1 MKQYLV
7 SIIILL
13 FLYYL
18 NSIRSESFQCELS
31 YKIRH
36 SSNTHTSNNIVVQVI
51 QSNSNLN
58 NYITEEFCNLRIIRY
73 LNDIFSSTDNV
84 FKLKKLLPVNYNN
97 NLLNSYHHVPS
108 KSSNNDVSTTSSNP
122 PFKTSD
128 EIGEFVNNDLELFD
142 ILLRNG
148 GYLNDILKRIINT
161 EYLDDS
167 TLNIVFVPYLKND
180 IIELTLDYSSIS
192 YPIIVCGMY
201 NNEDNSKLSIPYI
214 PSNLKKN
221 WVSNYIVDAN
231 YKSQNTQE
239 EENKKTAIADL
250 YKQKKKKINR
260 IKKIENEYKDLDT
273 DEYYKNIKR
282 LQKLY
287 LTDMNDIPIINNFIK
302 NKKSQKKLDELFYKP
317 TDPFNSKYK
326 WRNKTNTNNEVTK
339 LKDEISIL
347 ERQTDEYKKRND
359 EKTNKIT
366 KLKTKLEIID
376 KEIYDKHRL
385 NPIRYETELVKQ
397 QRADHNKE
405 IYINKLYFDK
415 LDIILTMAIYISNIK
430 QIVNPIPYTLFT
442 PSSTQ
447 QTTNSDKT
455 SGCDLF
461 DDNEAKQLCEEKET
475 YIYDAEVLVP
485 TSPQSYTISVEDTEE
500 DGPDTQCI
508 NLINN
513 ENIPRHNLK
522 FKNKKIGGVKFKIPK
537 NHRLYNRQIQE
548 YLNSND
554 YYLNNFSDSYI

>member
-1 MKQYLV
+1 
-7 SIIILL
+7 
-13 FLYYL
+13 
-18 NSIRSESFQCELS
+18 
-31 YKIRH
+31 
-36 SSNTHTSNNIVVQVI
+36 
-51 QSNSNLN
+51 
-58 NYITEEFCNLRIIRY
+58 
-73 LNDIFSSTDNV
+73 
-84 FKLKKLLPVNYNN
+84 
-97 NLLNSYHHVPS
+97 
-108 KSSNNDVSTTSSNP
+108 
-122 PFKTSD
+122 
-128 EIGEFVNNDLELFD
+128 
-142 ILLRNG
+142 
-148 GYLNDILKRIINT
+148 
-161 EYLDDS
+161 
-167 TLNIVFVPYLKND
+167 
-180 IIELTLDYSSIS
+180 
-192 YPIIVCGMY
+192 
-201 NNEDNSKLSIPYI
+201 
-214 PSNLKKN
+214 
-221 WVSNYIVDAN
+221 
-231 YKSQNTQE
+231 
-239 EENKKTAIADL
+239 
-250 YKQKKKKINR
+250 
-260 IKKIENEYKDLDT
+260 
-273 DEYYKNIKR
+273 
-282 LQKLY
+282 
-287 LTDMNDIPIINNFIK
+287 MNDIPIINNYIK

-326 WRNKTNTNNEVTK
+326 WRNKTNTNNEVIK

-366 KLKTKLEIID
+366 KLKTKLETID

-385 NPIRYETELVKQ
+385 KPIRYETELVKQ

-430 QIVNPIPYTLFT
+430 PIVNPIPHTLFI

-461 DDNEAKQLCEEKET
+461 DDGEAKQLCEEKET

-485 TSPQSYTISVEDTEE
+485 TTQLSNLSVGDVSVD
-500 DGPDTQCI
+500 DGTDTQCI

-522 FKNKKIGGVKFKIPK
+522 YKNENIGNNKFKIPK